1 MTTLP
6 GSGPAAA
13 TDDERG
19 PHRHANARLL
29 SFRHDLGAL
38 PTDHPRRRSAAR
50 FEALVAELNAH
61 DQHIL
66 DWARRRRQLLDR
78 LLAERD
84 RLWPP
89 DRRRYMRRP
98 PTPEHRPLP
107 PVAGE
112 PRWVSGRELRSTC
125 LALLARHGALTL
137 VELHA
142 LLHLHGYAITG
153 RHPVKA
159 LAMAMRYEH
168 ERGRARRVERGLYGL
183 SPSWRPRR
191 GRHGGRPL
199 PDVAVDP
206 AVRHAFG

>member
-1 MTTLP
+1 M
-6 GSGPAAA
+6 
-13 TDDERG
+13 
-19 PHRHANARLL
+19 
-29 SFRHDLGAL
+29 
-38 PTDHPRRRSAAR
+38 
-50 FEALVAELNAH
+50 
-61 DQHIL
+61 
-66 DWARRRRQLLDR
+66 
-78 LLAERD
+78 
-84 RLWPP
+84 
-89 DRRRYMRRP
+89 
-98 PTPEHRPLP
+98 
-107 PVAGE
+107 
-112 PRWVSGRELRSTC
+112 SGRELRSTC

-159 LAMAMRYEH
+159 LAMAMR
-168 ERGRARRVERGLYGL
+168 GLYGL